1 MICNATGKRN
11 RSLYPLLMP
20 DAMKASKVKLIGRD
34 FVSYGHYR
42 LTVENATGETVDAVT
57 GDTDLITRLSSEDQK
72 EREEAESEAVDFEAY
87 ILPFVFSIY
96 RKGNGGQ
103 CSDVFRV

>member
-1 MICNATGKRN
+1 M
-11 RSLYPLLMP
+11 YPLLMP

-34 FVSYGHYR
+34 FVSYGHYL

-72 EREEAESEAVDFEAY
+72 EREEAESEAVDFV
-87 ILPFVFSIY
+87 LS
-96 RKGNGGQ
+96 GQ
-103 CSDVFRV
+103 G